1 MKKLSNIHPG
11 EILMNEFLIPLNICN
26 IELSTKTSI
35 PQIIIDEIINEKRS
49 VTIEIAMGLANYFGN
64 SSEFWIGLQ
73 KDYDKENDSKNK
85 SNHYE
90 K

>member
-11 EILMNEFLIPLNICN
+11 EILMNEFLNPLNISN
-26 IELSTKTSI
+26 IELSARTSI

-49 VTIEIAMGLANYFGN
+49 ITIEIAMSLANYFNN

-73 KDYDKENDSKNK
+73 KDYDKENDFKNK
-85 SNHYE
+85 S
-90 K
+90 